1 MIGSLSPAYEVGDF
15 QVIAVVEGC
24 PWPLCARNDVAVE
37 LDGDSIAF
45 HAELFDE
52 LGQGERSGKRLL
64 FAIDGKAH
72 TDSFKF

>member
-1 MIGSLSPAYEVGDF
+1 
-15 QVIAVVEGC
+15 
-24 PWPLCARNDVAVE
+24 
-37 LDGDSIAF
+37 
-45 HAELFDE
+45 